1 MIVIKNKILEII
13 TALIILYL
21 IAFIPKFWGENPL
34 VIASGSM
41 EDTLRVGGLEY
52 YHHKG
57 IDDFKENDIVVFK
70 KGKHIVSHRIVEI
83 TEKGFVTKG
92 DANNTN
98 DSKIVKE
105 KQVLGEAG
113 NWCIPYYGYY
123 VGYIYNHKYL
133 LYIAIVL
140 LFGDLVFESYRER
153 KKKYEISKQN
163 E

>member
-1 MIVIKNKILEII
+1 MIVIKNKILEIM
-13 TALIILYL
+13 TVLIILYL
-21 IAFIPKFWGENPL
+21 VAFIPEFWGEHPL
-34 VIASGSM
+34 VVMSGSM

-52 YHHKG
+52 YHHK
-57 IDDFKENDIVVFK
+57 DMADFEENDIVVFK
-70 KGKHIVSHRIVEI
+70 KGHHIVSHRIVQI
-83 TEKGFVTKG
+83 TENGFITKG

-123 VGYIYNHKYL
+123 ISYIYTHKYL
-133 LYIAIVL
+133 LYIAVIL
-140 LFGDLVFESYRER
+140 LFGDLLFETYRER
-153 KKKYEISKQN
+153 KKKHEISKQN